1 MPHPPHCFFK
11 EEPWKTSWMSA
22 TAVGEV
28 SFTLTSVSGCCP
40 TERRLPFLL
49 TCGQELEKCVLGTE
63 MILLSG
69 FSHEQMGRAS

>member
-1 MPHPPHCFFK
+1 
-11 EEPWKTSWMSA
+11 MSA

-69 FSHEQMGRAS
+69 FSHEQMGELRDHGLLGGAWTFLNFLS